1 MLLLNFLL
9 FAKKVFKTPI
19 FANCGAKLRLFLEL
33 TKYFLYFCRK
43 HLFFLAFMKFL
54 EDFLKGYTLLNI

>member
-1 MLLLNFLL
+1 MQTGKCVRKHSL
-9 FAKKVFKTPI
+9 FT
-19 FANCGAKLRLFLEL
+19 NCGAKVRLFLEL

-43 HLFFLAFMKFL
+43 YLFFLAFMKFL